1 VVPVT
6 VDDLA
11 ANDLLD
17 DGPPVCWQRS
27 VEAVRARKD
36 DLTGLAVASDE
47 RIEAYVLHAG
57 GGEIVS
63 LRPLV
68 EDGSVSSSPTSIFNA
83 RLGYVFDNGL
93 KLQVDGFNIFNTQ
106 ASQIDYYYQ
115 SQLRNEAAPVND
127 IHFHPVEPL
136 AFRFTIAK
144 AF

>member
-1 VVPVT
+1 M
-6 VDDLA
+6 
-11 ANDLLD
+11 
-17 DGPPVCWQRS
+17 
-27 VEAVRARKD
+27 
-36 DLTGLAVASDE
+36 
-47 RIEAYVLHAG
+47 
-57 GGEIVS
+57 
-63 LRPLV
+63 
-68 EDGSVSSSPTSIFNA
+68 SSNPTSIFNA

-106 ASQIDYYYQ
+106 ASQIDYFYQ